1 MRIFFAECIL
11 VMGFATAGAVRSQT
25 VSPVALP
32 IPETSGGM
40 PLMEALKARKST
52 REFSDRKIP
61 LQTLSNLLWAAD
73 GVNRPAERRRTAP
86 SAMNRQ
92 EIEVYAALEEG
103 LFRYDAFKN
112 LLEPVLAGDH
122 RAFTGM
128 QPFVGTAP
136 VNLVYVATV
145 STDSTVSEA
154 DRLFYPATDA
164 GFIGQNVYLFCA
176 SAGLGT
182 VVRGMVDR
190 AALAGKMRLRPDQRI
205 LLCQTVGYPR
215 P

>member
-1 MRIFFAECIL
+1 MRIFLAECVL
-11 VMGFATAGAVRSQT
+11 AMGFMTAVAVRSQT
-25 VSPVALP
+25 ISPVSLP
-32 IPETSGGM
+32 IPETTGGM
-40 PLMEALKARKST
+40 PLMEALNARKST

-112 LLEPVLAGDH
+112 LLDPVLAGDH
-122 RAFTGM
+122 RALTGM

-190 AALAGKMRLRPDQRI
+190 RTLAGKMRLRPDQRI